1 MLPGILDTR
10 IPFKFMSGPSS
21 WRSTGDTSGF
31 TPFIVT
37 YPAVGYGPHEDTPHL
52 GSASLALQGAVLA
65 SAVLKNSAIVVKIPY
80 ARMDP
85 WPETP
90 DLRVIYFDM
99 F

>member
-1 MLPGILDTR
+1 MLG
-10 IPFKFMSGPSS
+10 FKPAQPTVLSLTAMSFERPSVIFSGAFAIFQS
-21 WRSTGDTSGF
+21 WVWT
-31 TPFIVT
+31 
-37 YPAVGYGPHEDTPHL
+37 HEDAPHL

-80 ARMDP
+80 ARTDP

>member
-1 MLPGILDTR
+1 
-10 IPFKFMSGPSS
+10 MSRRSS
-21 WRSTGDTSGF
+21 QSSPRTASLTWFQVRSYHF
-31 TPFIVT
+31 TFLNQT
-37 YPAVGYGPHEDTPHL
+37 YHL

-80 ARMDP
+80 ARTDP

-99 F
+99 FWSTSY